1 MNTNVNTSAVS
12 PANGESTLHDLFALT
27 DEQILEIE
35 PEAEPSGPAL
45 AIIPSE
51 ARNLSSSG
59 TDQVAQSKRDSSSPA
74 ASRNDRTEQSAS
86 DAATTS
92 HESPVTSH
100 AEAEPPQWVAEA
112 MNDPQRGREV
122 RAFWEGA
129 QKAQQEAAAYRE
141 VFAKPEEARSAAERA
156 RVLDDIDRA
165 YFAGD
170 ENQRT
175 QLATMMLREDPAA
188 FREMVFEGLRAL
200 EKASGAP
207 PLRTASSEADIQAS
221 QKDAGLATRPGQ
233 IPPGVTT
240 APDAQRAEHAA
251 VLARYA
257 AFEKAANEDLER
269 SVGSAIERTLEHAL
283 PNTGRADDGPM
294 KGRLAATIRQDVE
307 KALQGDRQLGEQV
320 AQVLSAR
327 RLDHETRTQVVRLIG
342 ERAEQ
347 LVPSAAKRALNDWT
361 QSTLAAHRSRTR
373 QNETAAARSDL
384 APASRDAANSRLP
397 AVDSTRPPTRSD
409 TRSGKGTKVD
419 YRKLS
424 DEQILNS

>member
-1 MNTNVNTSAVS
+1 MNPVNATTENQ
-12 PANGESTLHDLFALT
+12 ANGQNTAHELFALT

-35 PEAEPSGPAL
+35 PEAQDVEVKGAPAQPEAQKEDKRNSSVASVPQNNETTIGDTQTPQISGRAAQPGL
-45 AIIPSE
+45 AVP
-51 ARNLSSSG
+51 
-59 TDQVAQSKRDSSSPA
+59 Q
-74 ASRNDRTEQSAS
+74 
-86 DAATTS
+86 
-92 HESPVTSH
+92 
-100 AEAEPPQWVAEA
+100 EPPHWVAEA

-129 QKAQQEAAAYRE
+129 QKARQEAAAYRE
-141 VFAKPEEARSAAERA
+141 VFAKPEEARSAAEQA
-156 RVLDDIDRA
+156 RVFDDIDRA

-170 ENQRT
+170 ANQRT
-175 QLATMMLREDPAA
+175 QLAAMMLREDPVA

-200 EKASGAP
+200 EKANLAP
-207 PLRTASSEADIQAS
+207 PLRTASSEADTQAS
-221 QKDAGLATRPGQ
+221 QKDAVLATRSGQ
-233 IPPGVTT
+233 VPPGATA

-251 VLARYA
+251 ALARYA

-283 PNTGRADDGPM
+283 PNTGRADNGPM

-320 AQVLSAR
+320 AQILSAR
-327 RLDHETRTQVVRLIG
+327 RLDNETRTQVVRLIG

-361 QSTLAAHRSRTR
+361 QTTLATHRSRSQRIDT
-373 QNETAAARSDL
+373 TAARKDVSAASAGPDNSSSRTARPKS
-384 APASRDAANSRLP
+384 
-397 AVDSTRPPTRSD
+397 
-409 TRSGKGTKVD
+409 VD

-424 DEQILNS
+424 DEQILEM

>member
-1 MNTNVNTSAVS
+1 MRSEQSISQGAAPFT
-12 PANGESTLHDLFALT
+12 NGEATVHELFALT

-35 PEAEPSGPAL
+35 PEAQDIEVRGPAG
-45 AIIPSE
+45 APEGSPHTQTDSSTTAPRGSGAS
-51 ARNLSSSG
+51 ARNDTAGDPARSQIETSKATQHG
-59 TDQVAQSKRDSSSPA
+59 ARNTGHDAQPGLA
-74 ASRNDRTEQSAS
+74 APQ
-86 DAATTS
+86 
-92 HESPVTSH
+92 
-100 AEAEPPQWVAEA
+100 EPPQWVAEA
-112 MNDPQRGREV
+112 MNDPQRGREA

-170 ENQRT
+170 ANQRT
-175 QLATMMLREDPAA
+175 QLAAMMLREDPAA

-200 EKASGAP
+200 EKANAVP
-207 PLRTASSEADIQAS
+207 PLRTASSEADTQAS
-221 QKDAGLATRPGQ
+221 QKDAGLATRSGQ
-233 IPPGVTT
+233 VPPGATT
-240 APDAQRAEHAA
+240 APDAQQAEHAA

-269 SVGSAIERTLEHAL
+269 SVGSAIERTLERAL

-320 AQVLSAR
+320 AQILSVR

-361 QSTLAAHRSRTR
+361 QTTLAAHRSRSQRIDT
-373 QNETAAARSDL
+373 TAARKDVSAASAGPDNSSSRTARPKS
-384 APASRDAANSRLP
+384 
-397 AVDSTRPPTRSD
+397 
-409 TRSGKGTKVD
+409 VD

-424 DEQILNS
+424 DEQILEM